1 MLQEIVLKVV
11 SNVIDKATPAIRQD
25 IVNLVDSIDE
35 KAKQTPNPFDDVLVD
50 LLRAIL
56 KA

>member
-1 MLQEIVLKVV
+1 MLQAIVLKVV